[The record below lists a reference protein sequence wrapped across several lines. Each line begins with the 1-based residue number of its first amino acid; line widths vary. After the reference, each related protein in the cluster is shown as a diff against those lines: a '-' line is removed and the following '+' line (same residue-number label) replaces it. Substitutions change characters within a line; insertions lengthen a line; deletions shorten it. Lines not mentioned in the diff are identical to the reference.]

1 MPKSTPKPKT
11 KTKAKLPSP
20 PAIMNIEKGEEI
32 FGGWV
37 TPPIPEVGIYKLL
50 AKKKA
55 DQTVEWAHFVQR
67 DDGQKERL
75 YRGTVED
82 ANRLLDVIQAIN
94 NSLHKAYGAEISLHP
109 AEADVYSLTGQKAS
123 KTIH

>member
-1 MPKSTPKPKT
+1 MKPQS
-11 KTKAKLPSP
+11 KAPSLASL
-20 PAIMNIEKGEEI
+20 AIMNIEKGEEI
-32 FGGWV
+32 LGGWV
-37 TPPIPEVGIYKLL
+37 TPHIPEIGIYKLL

-67 DDGQKERL
+67 DDGRKEKL

-82 ANRLLDVIQAIN
+82 AARIADVIQAIN
-94 NSLHKAYGAEISLHP
+94 NALHKAYGPEISLHP
-109 AEADVYSLTGQKAS
+109 AEADVYSTTGQKAS